1 MLMFASM
8 FVVCRFQYLR
18 LILSKQST
26 ILANISSGM
35 EWECK
40 FINLRLE
47 TIFVLAN
54 LFVIIVIGQIIFVY
68 EY

>member
-1 MLMFASM
+1 MFASM
-8 FVVCRFQYLR
+8 FVVCRFQYFR
-18 LILSKQST
+18 LILSKQTT
-26 ILANISSGM
+26 ILASISSRV

-47 TIFVLAN
+47 IIFVLAN

>member
-1 MLMFASM
+1 MFASM
-8 FVVCRFQYLR
+8 FVVCRFQYFR
-18 LILSKQST
+18 LILSKQTT
-26 ILANISSGM
+26 ILARISSRV

-40 FINLRLE
+40 FINLSLE
-47 TIFVLAN
+47 IIFVLAN